1 MEDLKNLAE
10 TNNMVNG
17 TIDTFVDKVGNF
29 KKQNI
34 KSLLSGVDDEI

>member
-17 TIDTFVDKVGNF
+17 TIDNFVDKIGNF

-34 KSLLSGVDDEI
+34 KNILSIEDEEI

>member
-17 TIDTFVDKVGNF
+17 TIDTFVDKIGNF

-34 KSLLSGVDDEI
+34 KNILSIEDEEI